1 MDKSDKTNKT
11 NKTNKIDDSVSFEAA
26 LLRLEEIVKAL
37 ESGNAPLDM
46 SLTMFEEGVALV
58 KYCNEKLDSAEQR
71 IKILVMK
78 QDGSY
83 DEQNFS
89 GTDR

>member
-1 MDKSDKTNKT
+1 MDQSM
-11 NKTNKIDDSVSFEAA
+11 SFETA
-26 LLRLEEIVKAL
+26 LMRLEEIVKAL

-46 SLTMFEEGVALV
+46 SLVMFEEGVSLV
-58 KYCNEKLDSAEQR
+58 KHCNQKLDNAEQR

-83 DEQNFS
+83 DEQDFR
-89 GTDR
+89 GTDK

>member
-1 MDKSDKTNKT
+1 MRENENSM
-11 NKTNKIDDSVSFEAA
+11 SFEIA
-26 LLRLEEIVKAL
+26 LMRLEEIVKSL

-46 SLTMFEEGVALV
+46 SLAMFEEGVSLV

-78 QDGSY
+78 QDGNY

>member
-1 MDKSDKTNKT
+1 MDKSDKT

>member
-1 MDKSDKTNKT
+1 MDKINKT
-11 NKTNKIDDSVSFEAA
+11 DDSISFEAA

-37 ESGNAPLDM
+37 ESGNAQLDM
-46 SLTMFEEGVALV
+46 SLVMFEEGVALV

>member
-1 MDKSDKTNKT
+1 MNK
-11 NKTNKIDDSVSFEAA
+11 KIDDSLSFEAA

-46 SLTMFEEGVALV
+46 SLGMFEEGVTLV
-58 KYCNEKLDSAEQR
+58 KHCNDKLDKAEQR

-78 QDGSY
+78 QDGSF
-83 DEQNFS
+83 DEQNFNVAEK
-89 GTDR
+89 

>member
-1 MDKSDKTNKT
+1 MDESM
-11 NKTNKIDDSVSFEAA
+11 SFETA
-26 LLRLEEIVKAL
+26 LIRLEEIVKAL

-46 SLTMFEEGVALV
+46 SLVMFEEGVSLV
-58 KYCNEKLDSAEQR
+58 KHCNQKLDNAEHR

-83 DEQNFS
+83 DEQDFRS
-89 GTDR
+89 TDK

>member
-1 MDKSDKTNKT
+1 MDKSDKT
-11 NKTNKIDDSVSFEAA
+11 NKTNKIDDSVSFEDA

-37 ESGNAPLDM
+37 ESVNAPLDM

>member
-1 MDKSDKTNKT
+1 MDESM
-11 NKTNKIDDSVSFEAA
+11 SFETA
-26 LLRLEEIVKAL
+26 LMRLEEIVKVL

-46 SLTMFEEGVALV
+46 SLVMFEEGVSLV
-58 KYCNEKLDSAEQR
+58 KHCNQKLDNAEHR

-83 DEQNFS
+83 DEQDFRN
-89 GTDR
+89 TEK